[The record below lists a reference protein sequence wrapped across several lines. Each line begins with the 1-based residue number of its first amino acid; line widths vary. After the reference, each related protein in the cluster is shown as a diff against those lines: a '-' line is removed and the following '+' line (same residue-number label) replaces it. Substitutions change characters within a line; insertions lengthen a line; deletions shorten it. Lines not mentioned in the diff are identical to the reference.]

1 MKTRKFYGW
10 KIVFAVFIA
19 MLTIYPPVVNSIS
32 IYTNPV
38 TSDLGFTGD
47 KFLIY
52 YTVMGLSG
60 VLANSFVGTLL
71 RRVKANLVMSAGA
84 IIVGLSLIGFSQS
97 TQLIHFYIIAVFQG
111 VGLSA
116 ICVVPPSVLITNWFN
131 DKRGLALGLALAGTG
146 IGGSIYSPIATQI
159 IVRYGWRTAYLASG
173 LIVLLITLPIV
184 FFVIRFEPSLLGQEP
199 LGGVPETSGQTLS
212 GVSFAKMVKTPA
224 FFLLVASILLGGIIV
239 NGLLVNFTPYINFM
253 GYSPEQGSLIL
264 SLSLLFMTLGKLV
277 LGRFYDKLGV
287 NITFIIILLASLLC
301 LVSLIMARIF
311 AFGIL
316 YTFAF
321 GLASSNALVTPAI
334 LTAALFGQKEFS
346 KKYDFVATFV
356 ALSASITPIFTGFFT
371 KAGEEGYVKMLYAFI
386 VLSVLTFI
394 TMWVSH
400 KIRPKQDVVVTDE

>member
-1 MKTRKFYGW
+1 
-10 KIVFAVFIA
+10 
-19 MLTIYPPVVNSIS
+19 
-32 IYTNPV
+32 
-38 TSDLGFTGD
+38 
-47 KFLIY
+47 
-52 YTVMGLSG
+52 
-60 VLANSFVGTLL
+60 
-71 RRVKANLVMSAGA
+71 
-84 IIVGLSLIGFSQS
+84 
-97 TQLIHFYIIAVFQG
+97 LIHFYIIAVFQG

-287 NITFIIILLASLLC
+287 NILLS
-301 LVSLIMARIF
+301 
-311 AFGIL
+311 
-316 YTFAF
+316 
-321 GLASSNALVTPAI
+321 
-334 LTAALFGQKEFS
+334 
-346 KKYDFVATFV
+346 
-356 ALSASITPIFTGFFT
+356 
-371 KAGEEGYVKMLYAFI
+371 
-386 VLSVLTFI
+386 
-394 TMWVSH
+394 
-400 KIRPKQDVVVTDE
+400 